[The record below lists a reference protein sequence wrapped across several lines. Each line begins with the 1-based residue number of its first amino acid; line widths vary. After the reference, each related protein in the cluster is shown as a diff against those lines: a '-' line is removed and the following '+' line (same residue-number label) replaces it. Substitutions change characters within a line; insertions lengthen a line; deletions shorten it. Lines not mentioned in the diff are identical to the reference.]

1 MVQQLD
7 RQQMHHFFFF
17 FLSVWVGE
25 RQVLYESKNARD
37 NKHDFSDKKY
47 NFTFFS
53 STLGGAGSW

>member
-37 NKHDFSDKKY
+37 NKHDFSDKKIQFY
-47 NFTFFS
+47 
-53 STLGGAGSW
+53 LL